1 METPS
6 SPTIRRCTAARGAH
20 CGIDKAMA
28 TFSKAGRTMFKVMNH
43 VPALRDDSGHCRVP
57 GDGTSRPMPGR
68 NRPTLEA

>member
-20 CGIDKAMA
+20 RGIDKEMA

-43 VPALRDDSGHCRVP
+43 VPALETVRVTV
-57 GDGTSRPMPGR
+57 GCLGMGQDVRYRAGIVRP
-68 NRPTLEA
+68 